1 MGNFRQKAIEN
12 CKLLIDE
19 LIFDKS
25 VQSYKEVLDRGYLVN
40 NMWIRLGGKNIN
52 QEFLGLE
59 NVADILAMLKKSRDV
74 EMRVPL
80 AAFVKYRG
88 FKAICVMNVPID
100 GDATIIYGL
109 PAEGGFKINSSI
121 SDELKDICKGLNLRP
136 YSSEVR
142 FSNITVYL
150 DPRCQVH

>member
-1 MGNFRQKAIEN
+1 VGNFRQKAIEN

-136 YSSEVR
+136 YSS
-142 FSNITVYL
+142 
-150 DPRCQVH
+150 